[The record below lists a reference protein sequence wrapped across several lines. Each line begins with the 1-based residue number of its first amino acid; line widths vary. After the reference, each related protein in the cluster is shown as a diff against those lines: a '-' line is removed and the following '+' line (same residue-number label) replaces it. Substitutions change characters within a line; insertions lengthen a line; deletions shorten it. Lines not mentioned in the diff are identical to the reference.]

1 MTTTVTQ
8 KRMTRSLIV
17 LTTLAV
23 VACMYWT
30 KPILVP
36 LAFAVFFSLLLMP
49 LADLL
54 NRWLPRLAAAAV
66 ATVVGIAGVGALAF
80 AAGKQILALA
90 ETLPSTVQALLT
102 RVRDFTPSGAAFL
115 PIRKGM
121 DSMLAQL
128 NSQTVAG
135 ADAAQVPAVKASDA
149 MDLVATFIN
158 PLASMSIIC
167 IMVVLILWDRD
178 SLIERIVRTF
188 GRGEMNVT
196 TQALADVRAR
206 ISRYLTAQLLSNVFF
221 ASATCLG
228 LLLLGIPNILAWCLV
243 TVFLRFIPYVGI
255 LIAASVPILLTAGQG
270 GWEVLYV
277 LALYIGVEAVLVSLI
292 EPIWLGQ
299 SAGISAL
306 ALVFSAIFWT
316 FLWGLPGLFLATPLT
331 VCLLMVGK
339 HIPQLAFLNTLLSS
353 ETVLDPPARMYQRL
367 LTQEPKDAVAYIKQE
382 ITARPLLEVTDQAF
396 FPSLRMAELDRH
408 HGRLSAER
416 AEKLKE
422 TLILLSQSW
431 PTHIAATDLTN
442 LAAKYSLAE
451 YDRKFLDSHSVVCV
465 AAADEADQV
474 ASSLLHNLLGA
485 LKIPSSELSKDCL
498 VGEAVERIVNS
509 PAEIIVISS
518 VPPQAMAPVR
528 YFLKQLH
535 RRRCQKRV
543 LVGFWGERQTRTAAW
558 LREDFGPNV
567 EFVRTLEDGLRVIHR
582 WTAGL
587 AVENRPAIAQK
598 QAYPVEL
605 AGTLAR

>member
-1 MTTTVTQ
+1 MATTVTQ

-23 VACMYWT
+23 VACMYWA

-54 NRWLPRLAAAAV
+54 SRWLPRLAAAAI
-66 ATVVGIAGVGALAF
+66 ATVVGIAGVAALAF

-90 ETLPSTVQALLT
+90 ETLPSTMQSLLT
-102 RVRDFTPSGAAFL
+102 RVRDFTPEGPAFT

-121 DSMLAQL
+121 ESMLAQL
-128 NSQTVAG
+128 NSQAG
-135 ADAAQVPAVKASDA
+135 MESVQVPAVKASDA
-149 MDLVATFIN
+149 MDLAATFIN

-221 ASATCLG
+221 ASATCVG

-255 LIAASVPILLTAGQG
+255 LIAASVPLLLTAGQG

-277 LALYIGVEAVLVSLI
+277 LALYVGVEAVLVSLI

-367 LTQEPKDAVAYIKQE
+367 LTLEPKDAVAYIKQE
-382 ITARPLLEVTDQAF
+382 IATRPLLEVTDRAF
-396 FPSLRMAELDRH
+396 FASLRMAELDRH
-408 HGRLSAER
+408 QGQLSAER
-416 AEKLKE
+416 AAKLNE
-422 TLILLSQSW
+422 TLILLGQSW
-431 PTHIAATDLTN
+431 PAHLAEADLSA

-451 YDRKFLDSHSVVCV
+451 YDRKFLDSHSVICM
-465 AAADEADQV
+465 AAADEADQA

-485 LKIPSSELSKDCL
+485 LKIPSSELSQECL

-518 VPPQAMAPVR
+518 VPPQAMVPVR
-528 YFLKQLH
+528 YFLKQLR

-543 LVGFWGERQTRTAAW
+543 LVGFWGERQARTAAW
-558 LREDFGPNV
+558 KREDFGPNV
-567 EFVRTLEDGLRVIHR
+567 EFVRNLEDGLKVIHR

-587 AVENRPAIAQK
+587 AVENRPAVAPK
-598 QAYPVEL
+598 QNFPVEL
-605 AGTLAR
+605 AGTLAG